1 MIFPI
6 RKLYKIHEISIPEY
20 EKKKRREEM
29 GTVRKEI
36 IYRYSA
42 PIYVFTSS
50 TYNSACGDLEGAKVS
65 EAPPPHHENS
75 NFLNSCISKNSK
87 KLASDHLLEV

>member
-1 MIFPI
+1 M
-6 RKLYKIHEISIPEY
+6 KYQYQSMK
-20 EKKKRREEM
+20 KKKRREEM

-65 EAPPPHHENS
+65 EAPPPITKIQI
-75 NFLNSCISKNSK
+75 F
-87 KLASDHLLEV
+87 